1 MNNEYHELVN
11 RKKILNSEIDGLNR
25 YLSPIRYFIYER
37 GKYFKKDDSIKAL
50 SIIQEDLNKLE
61 LILDEKEKEREEISR
76 TLTQN
81 CNHPIVINKVC
92 PICGEWFYQIPENAS
107 ISIEIPSVSDSVSD
121 YEITRALFTNV
132 DRKYNNEYLN
142 RIIETIKLAIQEE
155 DTLSYFE
162 ESIEELQYDKNVK
175 IRRLKR

>member
-1 MNNEYHELVN
+1 MNKEYHELVN
-11 RKKILNSEIDGLNR
+11 RKKIINNEIDELNR
-25 YLSPIRYFIYER
+25 HLSPIRYFINER

-61 LILDEKEKEREEISR
+61 LILEAKEKESEEISR

-81 CNHPIVINKVC
+81 CKHPIIINKAC
-92 PICGEWFYQIPENAS
+92 PICGEWFYQTPKTAS
-107 ISIEIPSVSDSVSD
+107 ISIEIPSISN

-132 DRKYNNEYLN
+132 DHTYNNEYLN
-142 RIIETIKLAIQEE
+142 RIIEIIKLAIQEE

>member
-1 MNNEYHELVN
+1 MNRH
-11 RKKILNSEIDGLNR
+11 
-25 YLSPIRYFIYER
+25 LSPIKYFINER
-37 GKYFKKDDSIKAL
+37 GNHFKKDDSIKAL

-61 LILDEKEKEREEISR
+61 LILEAKEKESEEISR

-81 CNHPIVINKVC
+81 CNHPIVINKAC
-92 PICGEWFYQIPENAS
+92 PICGERFYQIPETAS
-107 ISIEIPSVSDSVSD
+107 ISIEIPSISN

-132 DRKYNNEYLN
+132 DHTYNNEYLN
-142 RIIETIKLAIQEE
+142 RIIEIIKLAIQEE

>member
-1 MNNEYHELVN
+1 MNKEYHELVN
-11 RKKILNSEIDGLNR
+11 RKKIINNEIDELNR
-25 YLSPIRYFIYER
+25 HLSPIRYFINER
-37 GKYFKKDDSIKAL
+37 GKHFKKDDSIKAL

-61 LILDEKEKEREEISR
+61 LILEAKEKESEEITR

-81 CNHPIVINKVC
+81 CNHPIVINKAC
-92 PICGEWFYQIPENAS
+92 PICGEWFYQTPETAS
-107 ISIEIPSVSDSVSD
+107 ISIEIPSISN
-121 YEITRALFTNV
+121 YEITRALFTNA
-132 DRKYNNEYLN
+132 DHTYNNEYLN
-142 RIIETIKLAIQEE
+142 RIIEIIKLAIQEE

>member
-1 MNNEYHELVN
+1 MNKEYHELVN
-11 RKKILNSEIDGLNR
+11 RKKIINNEIDELNR
-25 YLSPIRYFIYER
+25 HLSPIRYFINER

-61 LILDEKEKEREEISR
+61 LILEAKEKESEEISR

-81 CNHPIVINKVC
+81 CNHPIIINKAC
-92 PICGEWFYQIPENAS
+92 PICGEWFYQTPKTAS
-107 ISIEIPSVSDSVSD
+107 ISIEIPSISN
-121 YEITRALFTNV
+121 YEITLALFTNA
-132 DRKYNNEYLN
+132 DHTYNNEYLN
-142 RIIETIKLAIQEE
+142 RIIEIIKLAIQEE